1 MTPCCRSVG
10 GAPMVRKILAA
21 VFCVG
26 ICLSLATADEF
37 RGKVKRVDADG
48 KSITVDVDGKDMTF
62 KTDAATK
69 VTAGKKD
76 SAKTLEKGLADKH
89 LKEGANVVV
98 TTPPGK
104 KGVNTPVTEI
114 RLGGKK

>member
-1 MTPCCRSVG
+1 MI
-10 GAPMVRKILAA
+10 RKILVA
-21 VFCVG
+21 VFCVAIG
-26 ICLSLATADEF
+26 LSLATADEF
-37 RGKVKRVDADG
+37 RGKIKKVDAAG
-48 KSITVDVDGKDMTF
+48 NSITVDVDGKDMTF

-98 TTPPGK
+98 TTPAGK
-104 KGVNTPVTEI
+104 KGVNTPATEV